1 MDIKFKKLNKTI
13 IKCKKCPRLN
23 KFINKIAQ
31 EKRPQNINEIYWGKP
46 VTGFG
51 KENAKLMILGLA
63 PAAHGGTRTGRAF
76 TGDKS
81 GDVLFDC
88 LYSVK
93 ISNQNFSTHLHDG
106 LNLNK
111 TYVTNVLK
119 CVPPEDKPKIDEL
132 KNCSNY
138 FNSEINYLKSLKVIV
153 ALGKV
158 AFDNCV
164 KIYKSRYT
172 LNSKFLF
179 IHGKEYLL
187 PDNKML
193 IACYH
198 PSPRNIN
205 TKVVTKKMIC
215 NLFLKAKKIARF

>member
-13 IKCKKCPRLN
+13 IKCKKCPRLK

-31 EKRPQNINEIYWGKP
+31 EKRPQNLNEIYWGKP

-93 ISNQNFSTHLHDG
+93 ISNQNFSTHLNDG

-119 CVPPEDKPKIDEL
+119 CVPPEDKPKINEL

-138 FNSEINYLKSLKVIV
+138 FNSEINYLKDLKVIV

-164 KIYKSRYT
+164 KIYKSRYD

-187 PDNKML
+187 PDNKIL